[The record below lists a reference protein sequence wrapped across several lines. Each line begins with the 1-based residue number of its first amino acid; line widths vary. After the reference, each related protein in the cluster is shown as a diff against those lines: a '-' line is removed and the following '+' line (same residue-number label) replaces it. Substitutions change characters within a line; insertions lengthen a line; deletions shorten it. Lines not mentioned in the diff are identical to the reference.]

1 MSEEESLLNAAAEP
15 TTEEATGSTETTT
28 EGWFL
33 NEEVKGE
40 GEVPEWFKSDKYKSV
55 AEQAKAY
62 AGLES
67 KLGAFTGA
75 PKDGYSVELP
85 EGINFE
91 LDNEDP
97 MLVNFNEWATEAGLS
112 QDAHTKLMEI
122 YANGLLEAQ
131 PSIAEEKKRMGKD
144 ADQRIT
150 DFTLW
155 AKDNFDDGEFE
166 TMLGLTTTAESFGVL
181 EKMRMMMRETQVS
194 APDNVKPISSMTR
207 EKLYEMQGDE
217 RYTSSPSFRKEVD
230 NKFKEF
236 FGTQPASEVRN

>member
-1 MSEEESLLNAAAEP
+1 MSEEESLLNEAAEP
-15 TTEEATGSTETTT
+15 TTEEATESTETTT

-33 NEEVKGE
+33 DAEVKGE
-40 GEVPEWFKSDKYKSV
+40 GDAPEWFKSDKYKSV

-75 PKDGYSVELP
+75 PKDGYSAELP

-91 LDNEDP
+91 LDSEDP

-112 QDAHTKLMEI
+112 QEAHTKLMEI

-144 ADQRIT
+144 ADKRIN
-150 DFTLW
+150 DFTMW
-155 AKDNFDDGEFE
+155 AKSNFDDNEFN
-166 TMLGLTTTAESFGVL
+166 TMLGLTTTAEAFGVL

-194 APDNVKPISSMTR
+194 APDNAKPISSMTR
-207 EKLYEMQGDE
+207 EKLYEMVEDE
-217 RYTSSPSFRKEVD
+217 RYESSPSYRKEVE
-230 NKFKEF
+230 NKFKEY
-236 FGTQPASEVRN
+236 FGSQPTNEVRN